1 MRTRFLLLATLL
13 LLGAGL
19 GGCNTIEGAGKDVK
33 ATGNAVEKAADDA
46 KKKVKTASP
55 FRSQPV
61 SGVLSPA
68 GESGRTQSAR
78 HLQSGN
84 VFVHIGSR
92 T

>member
-1 MRTRFLLLATLL
+1 MKSVLTALLCVFALSLTA
-13 LLGAGL
+13 
-19 GGCNTIEGAGKDVK
+19 CNTIEGAGKDVK

-84 VFVHIGSR
+84 VFVRIGSR